1 MPRRTSYAPGVPCW
15 VDCLTPDPV
24 ATTAFYAELFGW
36 HRQAESQMPGYAL
49 LRPAENVGPS
59 VIGGL
64 AKSPGGGPASWT
76 SYLACSNLSLSVA
89 LAAAAGCRIILPP
102 VSVGSGSVAIATD
115 PAGGTFG
122 FFKGASD
129 EGIVLVDEVGALSG
143 HVLLAPDPRASA
155 AFYQGLTAAEKPIG
169 APEAGRTPDE
179 SDDEDRVP
187 YLAGGLRAAHVVRAR
202 IPVPTWVPVF
212 GAADLVDVV
221 ECARRLGA
229 RPLPI
234 GPDGYV
240 GVCGVTILVDPA
252 GALFGVTTA
261 RVTAAARTEAA

>member
-24 ATTAFYAELFGW
+24 VTGRFYAELFGW
-36 HRQAESQMPGYAL
+36 SQQAEVGMPGYAL
-49 LRPAENVGPS
+49 LRPAENTGPS

-64 AKSPGGGPASWT
+64 AKRPGGGPASWT

-89 LAAAAGCRIILPP
+89 LAAAAGCRIVLPP
-102 VSVGSGSVAIATD
+102 IAVGSGSVAIATD
-115 PAGGTFG
+115 PSGGTFG

-129 EGIVLVDEVGALSG
+129 DGIVLVDEVGALSG
-143 HVLLAPDPRASA
+143 HVLLTPDPRTSA
-155 AFYQGLTAAEKPIG
+155 AFYQGLEVAGSPVGAVETPRAAD
-169 APEAGRTPDE
+169 AHDQ
-179 SDDEDRVP
+179 DRVQ
-187 YLAGGLRAAHVVRAR
+187 YLAGGRPAAQVVRAR

-212 GAADLVDVV
+212 GAADLVDLV
-221 ECARRLGA
+221 EDARRLGA
-229 RPLPI
+229 RPMPV

-240 GVCGVTILVDPA
+240 GIPGVSILLDPA

-261 RVTAAARTEAA
+261 IAAGRARTEAA